1 MNKYCCDRFKDS
13 VKNGYIEKTDHYD
26 ETKWFLKEW
35 LHIYYCPFCGRNVKG
50 RGFGSYDVDIKKI
63 QRKRASVIM
72 RSSKKKSL
80 GSSLKKATKKNL

>member
-35 LHIYYCPFCGRNVKG
+35 LHIYTIVHFVAEMLKVG
-50 RGFGSYDVDIKKI
+50 
-63 QRKRASVIM
+63 A
-72 RSSKKKSL
+72 L
-80 GSSLKKATKKNL
+80 GAMM